1 MRGLLGRAS
10 LPSDE
15 ALLLPGS
22 PSIHTL
28 GMRFAISVAWLDAD
42 ARVIEVRRLR
52 PGRLALPRCRARD
65 VLECAEGAGPEIG
78 ERLTIVRRP

>member
-10 LPSDE
+10 LRSDE

-22 PSIHTL
+22 GSIHTF
-28 GMRFAISVAWLDAD
+28 GMRFAISVAWLDAE
-42 ARVIEVRRLR
+42 ARVIAVRRVP
-52 PGRLALPRCRARD
+52 PGRVALPRRRARE

-78 ERLTIVRRP
+78 ERLSIVRRP

>member
-1 MRGLLGRAS
+1 MQGLLGRTS
-10 LPSDE
+10 LPPDE

-22 PSIHTL
+22 RSIHTF

-42 ARVIEVRRLR
+42 ARVLAVRRVP
-52 PGRLALPRCRARD
+52 PGRLALPRRRARD

-78 ERLTIVRRP
+78 ERLRVVRRP

>member
-10 LPSDE
+10 IAPDE
-15 ALLLPGS
+15 ALLLSGAH
-22 PSIHTL
+22 SIHTF

-42 ARVIEVRRLR
+42 GRVIEVRRFP
-52 PGRLALPRCRARD
+52 PGRLVLGRRRSRD

-78 ERLTIVRRP
+78 ERLRIVPGP

>member
-10 LPSDE
+10 LASDE
-15 ALLLPGS
+15 ALLLSGS
-22 PSIHTL
+22 PSIHTF

-42 ARVIEVRRLR
+42 GRVIEVRRLP
-52 PGRLALPRCRARD
+52 PGRLVLGRRSGD

-78 ERLTIVRRP
+78 ERLRIVRRP

>member
-10 LPSDE
+10 LASDE
-15 ALLLPGS
+15 ALLFSGS

-42 ARVIEVRRLR
+42 GRVIEVRRLP
-52 PGRLALPRCRARD
+52 PGRLALGRRRARN

-78 ERLTIVRRP
+78 ERLRIVRGP